1 MDVNTSLLIFAGLLA
16 ALLPICAAQAS
27 LIRFAFTGVVDN
39 DPFGVFDNAAFAGS
53 YTFDST
59 MSQVLATPNSG
70 GYAGSGGSFN
80 MNVSFTGTL
89 DPSVVYCQYAQHHC

>member
-1 MDVNTSLLIFAGLLA
+1 MKRQLLVGLLT
-16 ALLPICAAQAS
+16 ALLCVCTAQAS
-27 LIRFAFTGVVDN
+27 LIRFAFTGVIDN
-39 DPFGVFDNAAFAGS
+39 DPFGVFDHASFAGS

-59 MSQVLATPNSG
+59 MSQVLATPNSS

-89 DPSVVYCQYAQHHC
+89 DPPVVYCQYAQHHC

>member
-1 MDVNTSLLIFAGLLA
+1 MKRTLLAGLLA

-39 DPFGVFDNAAFAGS
+39 DPFGGFDNAAFAGS